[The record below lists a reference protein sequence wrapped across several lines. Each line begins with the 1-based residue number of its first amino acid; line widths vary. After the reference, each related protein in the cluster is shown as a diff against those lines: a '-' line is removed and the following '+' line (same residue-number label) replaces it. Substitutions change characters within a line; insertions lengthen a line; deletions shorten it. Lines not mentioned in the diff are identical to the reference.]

1 MSKKTKTIELVEDEK
16 VINGVTVAEL
26 KLGEKSLG
34 TVKPEDDKRAIS
46 ESDGEKFSVKSH
58 SEAVNILISHY
69 HLHS

>member
-34 TVKPEDDKRAIS
+34 TVKPEDDKFTARLP
-46 ESDGEKFSVKSH
+46 DGEKFSVKSQ

>member
-34 TVKPEDDKRAIS
+34 TVKPEDDKFTRYLRVRWRKVQC
-46 ESDGEKFSVKSH
+46 EKSFRSS
-58 SEAVNILISHY
+58 
-69 HLHS
+69 

>member
-34 TVKPEDDKRAIS
+34 TRKEYRNSRKTSRI
-46 ESDGEKFSVKSH
+46 
-58 SEAVNILISHY
+58 N
-69 HLHS
+69 